1 MNTTALLPV
10 DLGDKRLDSRCNK
23 LIEQFMAKPSS
34 SIPQACV
41 SWKDTKA
48 AYRFFSNDLVSPDN
62 LLAAHYSQTQ
72 KLLKKQKGIIL
83 AAQDTTDIDHT
94 THPGTNGLGYLEM
107 EHLYGMKVH
116 SCMAITE
123 TGVPL
128 GLLNQ
133 QRWVRNQEEYGKRQL
148 ERLKPIEEKES
159 FRWISTMQA
168 VESSVPKNK
177 TVILIGDR
185 ESDIYALFATKRQNN
200 MHLLVRAGQN
210 RNVESEQKHLFPT
223 IKELPVAG
231 RLEINLAK
239 TPKRKPRV
247 ATLSIQYGQ
256 VTLKS
261 PSQGVGKA
269 KGRVTLFAVAAL
281 EENAPKGVEP
291 VKWMLLT
298 TSPVASVNDA
308 TRVINWYTKR
318 WLIERFHYA
327 LKSGCQV
334 EELQL
339 KEAIRLERALALY
352 TIVAWQLLYITYET
366 REHPNIPCTKI
377 LTTDEWQALVSI
389 TEGKKTRRTKPPAMQ
404 EAVQMIAKLGGFLG
418 RKGDKE
424 PGVKTLWIGLRR
436 LSDIAATW
444 SLLLG
449 VDKDVGK
456 G

>member
-1 MNTTALLPV
+1 MNTTAILPV
-10 DLGDKRLDSRCNK
+10 DLGDKRLDNRCNK

-48 AYRFFSNDLVSPDN
+48 AYRFFANDDVSPDD
-62 LLAAHYSQTQ
+62 LLSAHYSQTQ
-72 KLLKKQKGIIL
+72 KLVKKHKGIIL

-94 THPGTNGLGYLEM
+94 THPQTKGLGYLEM

-128 GLLNQ
+128 GLLHQ

-148 ERLKPIEEKES
+148 EKLKPIEDKES
-159 FRWISTMQA
+159 FRWITTMQA
-168 VESSVPKNK
+168 VSDSVPDSK

-185 ESDIYALFATKRQNN
+185 ESDIYALFATPRKDNI
-200 MHLLVRAGQN
+200 HLLVRAAQN
-210 RNVESEQKHLFPT
+210 RNVESEQRHLFT
-223 IKELPVAG
+223 TVRELPITG
-231 RLEINLAK
+231 NLTIQLSK
-239 TPKRKPRV
+239 TPARKPRT
-247 ATLSIQYGQ
+247 ATLSVHFGK
-256 VTLKS
+256 VTIKS
-261 PSQGVGKA
+261 PNRGVGRA
-269 KGRVTLFAVAAL
+269 KGRVNLFVVAAV
-281 EENAPKGVEP
+281 EDKPPKGTEP
-291 VKWMLLT
+291 VKCVLLT
-298 TSPVASVNDA
+298 TYPVSSFA
-308 TRVINWYTKR
+308 TATTIISWYTKR
-318 WLIERFHYA
+318 WLIERFHYT

-339 KEAIRLERALALY
+339 KEELRLERALALY

-366 REHPNIPCTKI
+366 RKHPNTPCTKI
-377 LTTDEWQALVSI
+377 LSTDEWQALVSMS
-389 TEGKKTRRTKPPAMQ
+389 EGRKTKRTTPPTMQ
-404 EAVQMIAKLGGFLG
+404 EAVSMIARLGGFLG
-418 RKGDKE
+418 RKGDKD

-444 SLLLG
+444 QLLLR
-449 VDKDVGK
+449 VDEDVGK